1 MLLFKKCEGHAV
13 HSHLASAKTGDA
25 RACINKLYGYF
36 YPKTPSGQQT
46 CQIAF
51 NTSSQSNTNTTL
63 VEWMDVVDANADILS
78 YVSGIV
84 TEDSYKKTILMG
96 GLLPEFEPIKL
107 IINHNPALD
116 FDGVCD
122 ELLDYG
128 RSKDILE
135 LKRHGAKKEGK
146 VFMATQPPAPTQP
159 PGGRFDKRSNRGNPS
174 NGGGGETRPF
184 LTLEQKAQFPC
195 PRWSVFNKCRW
206 GKDCHY
212 SHAGP
217 GGTPADAV
225 NLAKNGIAEEAS
237 QPQ

>member
-1 MLLFKKCEGHAV
+1 M
-13 HSHLASAKTGDA
+13 D
-25 RACINKLYGYF
+25 
-36 YPKTPSGQQT
+36 
-46 CQIAF
+46 
-51 NTSSQSNTNTTL
+51 L
-63 VEWMDVVDANADILS
+63 VDSRADILS
-78 YVSGIV
+78 YVSGV
-84 TEDSYKKTILMG
+84 ATDDSYKKTILLS

-107 IINHNPALD
+107 LINHNADLD

-135 LKRHGAKKEGK
+135 LKRHGAKKEGT
-146 VFMATQPPAPTQP
+146 VFMATQPPAPAQQP

-174 NGGGGETRPF
+174 NGGGGEPRPF
-184 LTLEQKAQFPC
+184 LTLEQKAKLPC
-195 PRWSVFNKCRW
+195 PRWSVYSKCRW

-225 NLAKNGIAEEAS
+225 NLAKKGIAEEAS
-237 QPQ
+237 QPQQHVHFATEEKSSCFYCQSPHHRAQECPAAQDIDHTYMAVVETQDPTP